1 MKSIG
6 VALALAFLLSGCGSL
21 KFWGKED
28 VAEPATTADADVA
41 AAGDPEA
48 LTDAQKKAQKKKD
61 KKADEPND
69 LKKIDASIDLKRLWS
84 LGVGE
89 GQEPQ
94 DATLVPALVDGVV
107 YAASRDGRVIAADA
121 AEGERRWRTDLDLTL
136 TGGVGVGGGLVLI
149 GGVDGDLIA
158 LRADSGEEAW
168 RVALSSEMLA
178 PAAANADVVVVAT
191 QDARV
196 FGLSVPTGKQLWTYE
211 GDRPLLTL
219 RATATPVMAE
229 SMAVVGFANGKLVA
243 FDAVSGTVVW
253 EARVAMPGGRTE
265 LERMVDVN
273 TPVLGGDI
281 LYAVSYQGRV
291 AAYSRGTGRELW
303 ARDASSH
310 RAPSLGANQV
320 YIVGAED
327 QVIALRATGGQ
338 ELWVN
343 RDLRLRNLSA
353 PQAIGDV
360 VAVADVEGYLH
371 LLSQVDGRIVGRVKV
386 DSDGVS
392 TSLASDG
399 ERLYVLDNSGAL
411 TAYGL
416 RAH

>member
-1 MKSIG
+1 
-6 VALALAFLLSGCGSL
+6 
-21 KFWGKED
+21 
-28 VAEPATTADADVA
+28 
-41 AAGDPEA
+41 
-48 LTDAQKKAQKKKD
+48 
-61 KKADEPND
+61 
-69 LKKIDASIDLKRLWS
+69 
-84 LGVGE
+84 
-89 GQEPQ
+89 
-94 DATLVPALVDGVV
+94 
-107 YAASRDGRVIAADA
+107 
-121 AEGERRWRTDLDLTL
+121 
-136 TGGVGVGGGLVLI
+136 
-149 GGVDGDLIA
+149 
-158 LRADSGEEAW
+158 
-168 RVALSSEMLA
+168 
-178 PAAANADVVVVAT
+178 
-191 QDARV
+191 
-196 FGLSVPTGKQLWTYE
+196 
-211 GDRPLLTL
+211 
-219 RATATPVMAE
+219 
-229 SMAVVGFANGKLVA
+229 
-243 FDAVSGTVVW
+243 
-253 EARVAMPGGRTE
+253 MPSGRTE

-399 ERLYVLDNSGAL
+399 ERLYVLDNSGNL
-411 TAYGL
+411 TAYEL
-416 RAH
+416 RSR

>member
-1 MKSIG
+1 MKPIW
-6 VALALAFLLSGCGSL
+6 VALALVFLLSGCGSL

-28 VAEPATTADADVA
+28 AAEPVATDA
-41 AAGDPEA
+41 AAADDPGE
-48 LTDAQKKAQKKKD
+48 LTDAQKEAQKKKD
-61 KKADEPND
+61 KKADEPNE
-69 LKKIDASIDLKRLWS
+69 LKKIEASIDLKRLWR

-94 DATLVPALVDGVV
+94 DATLVPVVVDGVV

-121 AEGERRWRTDLDLTL
+121 AEGERRWRTDLDMTL
-136 TGGVGVGGGLVLI
+136 TGGVGVGGGLVLV

-191 QDARV
+191 QDAKV
-196 FGLSVPTGKQLWTYE
+196 VGFSVPTGKQLWTFE

-219 RATATPVMAE
+219 RATAAPVMAE

-243 FDAVSGTVVW
+243 FDAASGTVVW

-411 TAYGL
+411 TAYEL
-416 RAH
+416 RSH

>member
-1 MKSIG
+1 MKRIFVSLT
-6 VALALAFLLSGCGSL
+6 LAVLLLSGCSSL
-21 KFWGKED
+21 KFWGKDE
-28 VAEPATTADADVA
+28 AEPVATGADA
-41 AAGDPEA
+41 AAGEA
-48 LTDAQKKAQKKKD
+48 QELTDKQKKEQKKKE
-61 KKADEPND
+61 KKAGEPND
-69 LKKIDASIDLKRLWS
+69 LKKIEASVDLKRLWS
-84 LGVGE
+84 LGVGK

-94 DATLVPALVDGVV
+94 DATLVPVVVDGVV
-107 YAASRDGRVIAADA
+107 YAASRDGRVMAADA
-121 AEGERRWRTDLDLTL
+121 AKGERRWRTDIDMPL
-136 TGGVGVGGGLVLI
+136 TGGVGVGGGLVLV
-149 GGVDGDLIA
+149 GTVEGDLVA
-158 LRADSGEEAW
+158 LRAGSGEEAW

-178 PAAANADVVVVAT
+178 PPAANADVVVVQT
-191 QDARV
+191 QDAKV
-196 FGLSVPTGKQLWTYE
+196 LGFSVQTGKQLWIYE

-219 RATATPVMAE
+219 RATAAPVMAE
-229 SMAVVGFANGKLVA
+229 TMAVVGFANGKLVA
-243 FDAVSGTVVW
+243 FDAASGTVVW
-253 EARVAMPGGRTE
+253 EARVALPSGRTE

-273 TPVLGGDI
+273 TAVLGGDI

-310 RAPSLGANQV
+310 RAPSLGTNQLYV
-320 YIVGAED
+320 VGAED

-343 RDLRLRNLSA
+343 RDLRLRNLTA

-386 DSDGVS
+386 DGDGVS

-399 ERLYVLDNSGAL
+399 ERLYVLDNSGDL

-416 RAH
+416 RSD